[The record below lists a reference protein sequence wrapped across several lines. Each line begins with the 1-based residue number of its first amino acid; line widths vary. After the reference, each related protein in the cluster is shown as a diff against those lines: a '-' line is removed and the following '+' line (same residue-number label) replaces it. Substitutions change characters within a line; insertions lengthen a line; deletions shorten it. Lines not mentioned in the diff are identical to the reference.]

1 MDGYVMTTLALGHAT
16 NSLALLA
23 TETEGVSSY
32 QVSTKRGTQSGVGV
46 TISGAGA
53 WAELKGE
60 MAFEIYSIDSSK
72 TFSEMKSSYDI
83 GGGVH
88 GFWAW
93 LGFGANAET
102 HKSEV
107 ESMFKEITN
116 TQKVNGKASFDLMVT
131 GLYPNVQVFAQAY
144 VMVLQVID
152 NLGNTFNMISDGD
165 PTSDTGAQDPNTGS
179 TLPSSKNNSSISI

>member
-1 MDGYVMTTLALGHAT
+1 MAT
-16 NSLALLA
+16 A
-23 TETEGVSSY
+23 TEGVSSY

-60 MAFEIYSIDSSK
+60 MTFEIYSIDSSK
-72 TFSEMKSSYDI
+72 TYSEMKSSYDI
-83 GGGVH
+83 SGGVH

-116 TQKVNGKASFDLMVT
+116 TQKVNGKADFDLMVS
-131 GLYPNVQVFAQAY
+131 GIYPNVQVFAQAY
-144 VMVLQVID
+144 VMVLQVQD

-165 PTSDTGAQDPNTGS
+165 PTSDTGAQDQNGNA
-179 TLPSSKNNSSISI
+179 LPSQKNNSTISL